1 LKRILG
7 ALPTRYARALFQA
20 ARHGNV
26 LSEVENDLRALG
38 ETLTENGE
46 FTALMM
52 NPGLTDQEVRA
63 ILNSLSS
70 KLNLHP
76 VTRQFIDLLLEK
88 RRLDLISTI
97 PLYFHRLFLDDQGE
111 VEVRVTSAIDL
122 DDGTKARIHTHLERK
137 SGKKPQIGWE
147 TRPEILGGLI
157 IEWPDSIHDGS
168 LARKLSVLEERMIAS
183 V

>member
-1 LKRILG
+1 LKKILG

-20 ARHGNV
+20 AKQGDV
-26 LSEVENDLRALG
+26 LSEVENDLHSLH
-38 ETLTENGE
+38 ETLAENGE

-52 NPGLTDQEVRA
+52 NPGLTDEEVRA

-88 RRLDLISTI
+88 RRLELISTV
-97 PLYFHRLFLDDQGE
+97 PAYFHKLYLEDQGE
-111 VEVRVTSAIDL
+111 IEVSVTTAIEL
-122 DDGTKARIHTHLERK
+122 DDGGKTKIRAHLEQQSR
-137 SGKKPQIGWE
+137 KKPQISWA

-157 IEWPDSIHDGS
+157 IEWPDSVHDGS
-168 LARKLSVLEERMIAS
+168 LARKLRALEERMIES